1 MSRTNGLKLAPPGRW
16 PCNGLVWTSVSGGA
30 KRMKYRKLGNTGLIV
45 SELALGTMQF
55 GGKMNMGNLGQE
67 DTTRIVKLALEKG
80 INFIDT
86 ADVYSLGESETLV
99 GKALKGVRDE
109 IVLATKVRLP
119 MSENF
124 NRSGATRVNIIREVE
139 GSLKRLQTDYID
151 LYQVHGWDSNTPLE
165 ETLRTLDDLVRQG
178 KVRYIGLSNL
188 MSWQA
193 ATAIMLQERLG
204 LEKYVTAQM
213 YYSLVGRG
221 IEYEFQ
227 SFAEYHNIGILV
239 WSALA
244 GGFLS
249 GKYSRNNHAPEGTRY
264 AEAGQFVPFD
274 KENGYKIV
282 DVLKEIAQRYD
293 ASAARVALA
302 WVLGRPA
309 VSSVIVAARKPEQLE
324 DNIRA
329 VELRLSSEDVRLLD
343 EVSDPGV
350 PYPKWMVL
358 QLDTAEDPRTK
369 VLHPEKYGADGRWKD
384 LRGSRW
390 SG

>member
-1 MSRTNGLKLAPPGRW
+1 MR
-16 PCNGLVWTSVSGGA
+16 
-30 KRMKYRKLGNTGLIV
+30 YRRLGNTGLIV
-45 SELALGTMQF
+45 SSVALGTMQF
-55 GGKMNMGNLGQE
+55 GNKMNMGNLGQE
-67 DTTRIVKLALEKG
+67 ETTRMVKLALERG

-99 GKALKGVRDE
+99 GNALKGVRDE

-119 MSENF
+119 MSGNF
-124 NRSGATRVNIIREVE
+124 NRSGATRVNIMREVE
-139 GSLKRLQTDYID
+139 GSLRRLQTDYID

-178 KVRYIGLSNL
+178 KVRYIGLSNY

-193 ATAIMLQERLG
+193 ATAVMLQERLG

-221 IEYEFQ
+221 LEYEFE

-249 GKYSRNNHAPEGTRY
+249 GKYSRNNPAPAGTRF
-264 AEAGQFVPFD
+264 ADAGQFVPFD

-282 DVLKEIAQRYD
+282 DVLREIAKRHD
-293 ASAARVALA
+293 VTPARVALA

-309 VSSVIVAARKPEQLE
+309 VSTVIVAARKPEHLK

-329 VELRLSSEDVRLLD
+329 VDLQLSSEDVRLLD
-343 EVSDPGV
+343 AASDPGV
-350 PYPKWMVL
+350 PYPKWM
-358 QLDTAEDPRTK
+358 
-369 VLHPEKYGADGRWKD
+369 
-384 LRGSRW
+384 
-390 SG
+390 

>member
-1 MSRTNGLKLAPPGRW
+1 MN
-16 PCNGLVWTSVSGGA
+16 
-30 KRMKYRKLGNTGLIV
+30 YRKLGNTGLIV
-45 SELALGTMQF
+45 SEVALGTMQF
-55 GGKMNMGNLGQE
+55 GGRMNMGNLGQE
-67 DTTRIVKLALEKG
+67 DTTRMVKVALDRG

-99 GKALKGVRDE
+99 GNALKGVRKE

-124 NRSGATRVNIIREVE
+124 NRSGATRVNILREVE
-139 GSLKRLQTDYID
+139 GSLQRLQTDYID

-165 ETLRTLDDLVRQG
+165 ETLRTLDDVVRQG

-221 IEYEFQ
+221 LEYEFQ

-239 WSALA
+239 WSPLA
-244 GGFLS
+244 GGFLT
-249 GKYSRNNHAPEGTRY
+249 GKYSRTNPAPAGTRF
-264 AEAGQFVPFD
+264 AEAGAFVPFE
-274 KENGYKIV
+274 KELGFR
-282 DVLKEIAQRYD
+282 VLEALKQLAGRHNVSI
-293 ASAARVALA
+293 ARVALA

-309 VSSVIVAARKPEQLE
+309 VSSVIIAGRKVEQLE
-324 DNIRA
+324 DNINA
-329 VELRLSSEDVRLLD
+329 VDLLLSDEDVRLLD
-343 EVSDPGV
+343 AASDPGV

-358 QLDTAEDPRTK
+358 QLDTAEDPRPK
-369 VLHPEKYGADGRWKD
+369 VLHPERYANGGAWKD
-384 LRGSRW
+384 LRSAGRSA
-390 SG
+390 

>member
-1 MSRTNGLKLAPPGRW
+1 
-16 PCNGLVWTSVSGGA
+16 
-30 KRMKYRKLGNTGLIV
+30 MKYRKLGNTGLIV
-45 SELALGTMQF
+45 SGVALGTMQF
-55 GGKMNMGNLGQE
+55 GGKMNMGNLDQE
-67 DTTRIVKLALEKG
+67 GATRMVKLALEMG

-86 ADVYSLGESETLV
+86 ADVFSFGESETLV
-99 GKALKGVRDE
+99 GNALKGMRKE

-124 NRSGATRVNIIREVE
+124 NRSGATRVNILREVE
-139 GSLKRLQTDYID
+139 GSLRRLQTDYID
-151 LYQVHGWDSNTPLE
+151 LYQVHGWDSNTPIE

-178 KVRYIGLSNL
+178 KVRYIGLSNF

-193 ATAIMLQERLG
+193 TTAVMLQDRLG

-221 IEYEFQ
+221 LEYEFQ

-239 WSALA
+239 WSPLA
-244 GGFLS
+244 GGFLT
-249 GKYSRNNHAPEGTRY
+249 GKYSRANPAPAGTRF
-264 AEAGQFVPFD
+264 AEAGNFVPFD
-274 KENGYKIV
+274 KEMGYRV
-282 DVLKEIAQRYD
+282 VEALKEVAGRHD
-293 ASAARVALA
+293 ATPARVALA

-309 VSSVIVAARKPEQLE
+309 VSSVIIAARKPEQLE

-329 VELRLSSEDVRLLD
+329 VDLRLLDDEVRLLD
-343 EVSDPGV
+343 AASDPGV

-358 QLDTAEDPRTK
+358 QLDTAEDPRSK
-369 VLHPEKYGADGRWKD
+369 VLHPERYEDGGPWAD
-384 LRGSRW
+384 LRRTRW

>member
-1 MSRTNGLKLAPPGRW
+1 
-16 PCNGLVWTSVSGGA
+16 
-30 KRMKYRKLGNTGLIV
+30 MKYRKLGNTGLIV
-45 SELALGTMQF
+45 SQVALGTMQF

-67 DTTRIVKLALEKG
+67 DTTKMVKLALDRG
-80 INFIDT
+80 VNFIDT
-86 ADVYSLGESETLV
+86 ADVYSLGESETLL
-99 GKALKGVRDE
+99 GNALKGLREE

-119 MSENF
+119 MGGNF
-124 NRSGATRVNIIREVE
+124 NHSGATRVNILREVE
-139 GSLKRLQTDYID
+139 DSLRRLQTDYID

-165 ETLRTLDDLVRQG
+165 ETLRTLNDLVRQG

-193 ATAIMLQERLG
+193 ATAVMLQERLG

-221 IEYEFQ
+221 LEHEFQ

-244 GGFLS
+244 GGFLA
-249 GKYSRNNHAPEGTRY
+249 GKYSRSNPAPAGTRF
-264 AEAGQFVPFD
+264 AEAGPFVPFD
-274 KENGYKIV
+274 REMGYRVV
-282 DVLKEIAQRYD
+282 DALKEVAARHG
-293 ASAARVALA
+293 ATPARVALA

-309 VSSVIVAARKPEQLE
+309 VTSVIVAARKPENLE

-329 VELRLSSEDVRLLD
+329 VDLQLSEEGVRLLD
-343 EVSDPGV
+343 AASDAGV

-358 QLDTAEDPRTK
+358 QLDTAEDPRPK
-369 VLHPEKYGADGRWKD
+369 VLYPERYAQGGAWKD
-384 LRGSRW
+384 LRGTKW
-390 SG
+390 AG

>member
-1 MSRTNGLKLAPPGRW
+1 
-16 PCNGLVWTSVSGGA
+16 
-30 KRMKYRKLGNTGLIV
+30 MKYRKLGNTGLIV
-45 SELALGTMQF
+45 SELALGSMQF

-67 DTTRIVKLALEKG
+67 DTTRMVKAALGRG
-80 INFIDT
+80 INFVDT

-99 GKALKGVRDE
+99 GNALKGVRHE

-124 NRSGATRVNIIREVE
+124 NRSGATRVNIMREVE
-139 GSLKRLQTDYID
+139 GSLQRLPTDYID

-178 KVRYIGLSNL
+178 KVRYIGLSNY

-193 ATAIMLQERLG
+193 ATAVVLQARLG
-204 LEKYVTAQM
+204 LEKFVTAQM

-221 IEYEFQ
+221 LEYEFQ

-239 WSALA
+239 WSPLA
-244 GGFLS
+244 GGFLT
-249 GKYSRNNHAPEGTRY
+249 GKYTRDNPPPAGTRF
-264 AEAGQFVPFD
+264 AEAGAFVPFD
-274 KENGYKIV
+274 REMGYRVVDALRKI
-282 DVLKEIAQRYD
+282 AARHD
-293 ASAARVALA
+293 ASPARVALS

-309 VSSVIVAARKPEQLE
+309 VSSVIIAARKVEQLE

-329 VELRLSSEDVRLLD
+329 VDLRLSDDDVKLLD
-343 EVSDPGV
+343 AASDPGV

-358 QLDTAEDPRTK
+358 QLDTAEDPRSK
-369 VLHPEKYGADGRWKD
+369 VLYPERYASGGPWKD
-384 LRGSRW
+384 LRGIRRSA
-390 SG
+390 